1 MNSHV
6 CACSC
11 SLSSAAPSPSS
22 AVSPLP
28 SVPAPA
34 LPATPSERVR
44 AALASLR
51 RGEGVL
57 VVDDEDRENEG
68 DLIYAASSLTEAQ
81 MALLIRECSGIV
93 CLCLPGEKIRELDL
107 PPMVAKNTSPYQ
119 TAFTVSIEASEGV
132 TTGVSAADR
141 VRTIKAA
148 VAEGARPEDLRRP
161 GHVFPL
167 CARPGGVLERRGHTE
182 ATVDLM
188 RLAGLPPYGV
198 LCELTNP
205 DGTMARLPEILRFGA
220 EHGLPVVTVEDLAA
234 WREGSPGGTS
244 RR

>member
-1 MNSHV
+1 MNPHV

-28 SVPAPA
+28 FAPT

-93 CLCLPGEKIRELDL
+93 CLCLPVEKIRELDL

-234 WREGSPGGTS
+234 WREESPGGTS

>member
-1 MNSHV
+1 MNPHV

-11 SLSSAAPSPSS
+11 SLSSVAPSPSS
-22 AVSPLP
+22 AVSPL
-28 SVPAPA
+28 APT

-220 EHGLPVVTVEDLAA
+220 EHGLPVVTVEDLVA
-234 WREGSPGGTS
+234 WRDEAPGGTS